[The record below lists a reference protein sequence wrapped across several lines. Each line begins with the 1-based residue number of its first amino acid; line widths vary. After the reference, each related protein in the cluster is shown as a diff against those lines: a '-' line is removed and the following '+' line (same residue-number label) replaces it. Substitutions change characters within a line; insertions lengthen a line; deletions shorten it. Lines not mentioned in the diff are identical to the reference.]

1 MTSGYSGPLSKE
13 QPDIS
18 IIKVKTPQICKK
30 QLNVRFSISC
40 NLNQYFEFVSP
51 AVQKDLTK
59 LFHHDSGVRYAQ
71 IHLFPKV
78 EFPL

>member
-13 QPDIS
+13 QPDMN
-18 IIKVKTPQICKK
+18 IIRVRIPPICKK

-51 AVQKDLTK
+51 AVQKDLIAH
-59 LFHHDSGVRYAQ
+59 FHHDSVVRCAQ
-71 IHLFPKV
+71 IHLFPKA

>member
-30 QLNVRFSISC
+30 QLNVRFSISF

-51 AVQKDLTK
+51 AVQKDLK
-59 LFHHDSGVRYAQ
+59 ELFRHDSEVRYAQ
-71 IHLFPKV
+71 IHLFPKA